1 MSSLTFTGNGMIS
14 LSPVTRIE
22 GHLDIELVVEGGEV
36 VEAFSAGTMFRGFEK
51 ILLGRDPLDATHY
64 TQRICGVCPIAHGM
78 ASSKTLEAA
87 FGIPPLANGRILRN
101 LILGANF
108 LQSHILHFYHLASLD
123 YVSTAGHPV
132 LDKSPWQPTF
142 SAPDML
148 AGDDATGLLAHYV
161 EALAIRRKC
170 HQMGAIFGGKLPCS
184 PVFVP
189 SGCTE
194 TVTGEKID
202 AFGALLF
209 EITEFIDS
217 VYLPD
222 VALLAD
228 PNGPFGEYLQIGH
241 GCGNLLAYGVF
252 DTGGG
257 TYLPGGTYWSENDQT
272 GGFNSGMIAE
282 DLTHSYYDQA
292 SGEPAVGKGGAYSWI
307 KAPRYDGQVFEVGPL
322 ARMKIAGL
330 HTGGISVMDRLQ
342 ARARESFDIALT
354 MALWLDELSSGAP
367 GHSLS
372 GSPSSGT
379 GMGLTEAPRGA
390 LGHWIDIADSKIS
403 GYQIVTPT
411 AWNASPKDDI
421 GQRGPIEEALVG
433 TPVVDLDNPIEPLR
447 VVHSFDPCLACSVHL
462 ARPRGLVRGH
472 RVES

>member
-1 MSSLTFTGNGMIS
+1 MPALTTTANGTIS

-22 GHLDIELVVEGGEV
+22 GHLDIELVVENGQV

-51 ILLGRDPLDATHY
+51 ILQGRDPLDATHY

-87 FGIPPLANGRILRN
+87 FGIQPVDNGRILRN

-123 YVSTAGHPV
+123 YVDTTGHPL

-148 AGDDATGLLAHYV
+148 SGDAAGKLLANYV
-161 EALAIRRKC
+161 AALAIRRKC
-170 HQMGAIFGGKLPCS
+170 HQMGAIFGGKMPCS

-194 TVTGEKID
+194 MVTQAKIEE
-202 AFGALLF
+202 FGALLL
-209 EITEFIDS
+209 EITEFIEGS
-217 VYLPD
+217 YVPD
-222 VALLAD
+222 VEQLAEL
-228 PNGPFGEYLQIGH
+228 FGEYQGIGH

-252 DTGGG
+252 ETGGG
-257 TYLPGGTYWSENDQT
+257 TYLPGGTYRSENDQA
-272 GGFNSGMIAE
+272 GGFAPDMIAE
-282 DLTHSYYDQA
+282 DLRHSYYDEE
-292 SGEPAVGKGGAYSWI
+292 SFEPAVGKGGAYSWI
-307 KAPRYDGQVFEVGPL
+307 KAPRYAGQVFEVGPL

-330 HTGGISVMDRLQ
+330 YTGGISVMDRLQ
-342 ARARESFDIALT
+342 ARARESLEIALT
-354 MALWLDELSSGAP
+354 MTQWLDELSSGTP

-372 GSPSSGT
+372 GSPSSGS

-390 LGHWIDIADSKIS
+390 LGHWIEIADSKIE
-403 GYQIVTPT
+403 GYRIVTPT

-462 ARPRGLVRGH
+462 IRPQGHVRGH
-472 RVES
+472 AIGA